1 MDVFYYWKDFDKDMR
16 AGRIGYFASDRKK
29 MADIRLDYPDY
40 IWAFHTPKGRK
51 GELELVACLKWA
63 DSAATSVPRLTAKAV
78 IYYDPKHPDS
88 RRFLDANTEERIAE
102 ISSMI
107 RREFPKAFAANF
119 QGDNGLQPMR
129 GDFLLRFR
137 KLVETFPSQPFL
149 EAVPAEKPAAASQ

>member
-1 MDVFYYWKDFDKDMR
+1 MDVFYYWRDFDKDMR

-29 MADIRLDYPDY
+29 MADMRLDYPDY
-40 IWAFHTPKGRK
+40 LWAFRTPKGRK
-51 GELELVACLKWA
+51 GELELVARLKWA
-63 DSAATSVPRLTAKAV
+63 DAAATSVPRLTAKAV

-88 RRFLDANTEERIAE
+88 CRFLETDTDERIAE
-102 ISSMI
+102 VSSMI

-137 KLVETFPSQPFL
+137 KLAETFPSQPFL
-149 EAVPAEKPAAASQ
+149 EAAPAKKTAAAAH